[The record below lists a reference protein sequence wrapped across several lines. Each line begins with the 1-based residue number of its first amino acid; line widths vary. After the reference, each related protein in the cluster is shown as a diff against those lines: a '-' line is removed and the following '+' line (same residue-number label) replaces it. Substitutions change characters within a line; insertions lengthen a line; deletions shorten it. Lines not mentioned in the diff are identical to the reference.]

1 MMTTTQKKP
10 KQQNCQIII
19 QVKLYEIWDDMH
31 TTQKKM
37 GISLASCRPPDYR
50 FAINMVPQ
58 TISKKKQQRIII
70 KNNGKL
76 MVQTVED

>member
-1 MMTTTQKKP
+1 
-10 KQQNCQIII
+10 
-19 QVKLYEIWDDMH
+19 
-31 TTQKKM
+31 M

-50 FAINMVPQ
+50 FAINMVPK

>member
-1 MMTTTQKKP
+1 
-10 KQQNCQIII
+10 
-19 QVKLYEIWDDMH
+19 
-31 TTQKKM
+31 M
-37 GISLASCRPPDYR
+37 GISLASCCPPDYR
-50 FAINMVPQ
+50 FAINMVPH